1 MSRKK
6 QKTEMEWL
14 SAKKKQLTFEG
25 EDCKG
30 SRLRRHFV
38 DTTQLKFSNL
48 LKEETIFL
56 KKLTNLEKFN
66 FESDFKVNGRR
77 IRDAKVCR
85 FEIEKF
91 KTFIYYITHNIYNIQ
106 IHCIKI
112 FLFFQPII
120 NKVANDGL
128 QYIKK
133 RKRFWKEI
141 PQVQ

>member
-1 MSRKK
+1 MRVTLKALKEDEEKMSRKK

-91 KTFIYYITHNIYNIQ
+91 KIFYIILYNT
-106 IHCIKI
+106 
-112 FLFFQPII
+112 
-120 NKVANDGL
+120 
-128 QYIKK
+128 
-133 RKRFWKEI
+133 
-141 PQVQ
+141 

>member
-14 SAKKKQLTFEG
+14 SSKKKQLTFEG

-77 IRDAKVCR
+77 IRDAKVCSYVMR
-85 FEIEKF
+85 L
-91 KTFIYYITHNIYNIQ
+91 TS
-106 IHCIKI
+106 IKI
-112 FLFFQPII
+112 FLFVQPII

>member
-1 MSRKK
+1 MNSVGLDGITFSDKLVRVTLKALKEDEEKMSRKK

-14 SAKKKQLTFEG
+14 SSKKKQLTFEG

-85 FEIEKF
+85 YEI
-91 KTFIYYITHNIYNIQ
+91 
-106 IHCIKI
+106 
-112 FLFFQPII
+112 
-120 NKVANDGL
+120 
-128 QYIKK
+128 
-133 RKRFWKEI
+133 
-141 PQVQ
+141 